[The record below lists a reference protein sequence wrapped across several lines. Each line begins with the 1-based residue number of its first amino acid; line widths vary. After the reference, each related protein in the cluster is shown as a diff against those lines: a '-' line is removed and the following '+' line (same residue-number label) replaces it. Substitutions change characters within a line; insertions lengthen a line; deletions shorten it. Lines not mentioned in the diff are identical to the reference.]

1 MAHDLK
7 RSSLGQQQT
16 EMMGDRIVKEK
27 FFYTIKATL

>member
-7 RSSLGQQQT
+7 RSSLGQQT